1 MNNEVKKYDENAL
14 ALLNESQLSQA
25 IKPLNTEIHLF
36 DTFISGTMQLKDQA
50 VLDRL
55 QVGDRLVLRR
65 SETLF
70 DANTIEIYSADNL
83 KLGYVPEKDNAVF
96 ARLMDAGKC
105 LIAKVA
111 QISKKPSMSVIT
123 IGIYL
128 IDF

>member
-50 VLDRL
+50 VLNRL

-70 DANTIEIYSADNL
+70 DANTIEIYSSDNL